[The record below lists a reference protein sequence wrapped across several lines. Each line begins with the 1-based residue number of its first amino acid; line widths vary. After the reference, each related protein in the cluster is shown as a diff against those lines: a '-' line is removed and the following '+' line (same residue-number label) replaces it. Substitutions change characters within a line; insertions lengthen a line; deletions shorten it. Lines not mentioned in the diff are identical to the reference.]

1 MGALSQLSW
10 AQIPAGCI
18 SHVALSRDLTLS
30 PSLVGWRRRPGAG
43 AEERVATAGRSSRE
57 PEGRSGPAWGPRVQ
71 TDGTGAETA
80 EQVGAGRGAGGWGLT
95 GVGAGRGA
103 GARGLT
109 GAGCSPSLLFPQY
122 GKKKLKYLP
131 YNHQHE
137 YFFLSECWG
146 PPRTALH
153 NGHLPSRQPPAA
165 PSDPGIAPKPVR
177 ARRAAPPREL
187 LLACGVDGTQR
198 HRVPH
203 SSPPHPTPRRC
214 GEGWGRGAGWGRGV
228 CAPSPL
234 SVLTGLPLTDWS
246 GVAGQDRSGHV

>member
-10 AQIPAGCI
+10 AQIPAGRI
-18 SHVALSRDLTLS
+18 SRVALSGDLTLS
-30 PSLVGWRRRPGAG
+30 PSLAGWQRRPGAG
-43 AEERVATAGRSSRE
+43 AEERVAGAGRGSWE

-71 TDGTGAETA
+71 TDGTGAEMA
-80 EQVGAGRGAGGWGLT
+80 EQVGAGRGAGGWGL
-95 GVGAGRGA
+95 R
-103 GARGLT
+103 
-109 GAGCSPSLLFPQY
+109 GAGCSPSLFFPQY

-146 PPRTALH
+146 PPRSTLH
-153 NGHLPSRQPPAA
+153 NGHLSPHQPPAA

-177 ARRAAPPREL
+177 ARRAAPPRGL

-203 SSPPHPTPRRC
+203 SRAPHCR
-214 GEGWGRGAGWGRGV
+214 EGWGRGTGWGRGS
-228 CAPSPL
+228 CAPSPRSGPVRCL
-234 SVLTGLPLTDWS
+234 CLRDAELGPRSVLTGLPLTDWS
-246 GVAGQDRSGHV
+246 GVAGQDRSGRV